1 MNMHR
6 YDSLPSEPDGP
17 RRRHGMAPVTVASEV
32 AWTQV
37 AIVILLVLIFLALCA
52 ITVLLSVFLHVALR
66 NEGPFHNLV
75 DALGEI
81 GGISSRAGP
90 IVDVLSR
97 GAEGVT
103 FNATSVM
110 ENALPKEQVEV
121 EAFMRALFS
130 NTNGAL
136 GLMSAAYDKDLV
148 GRVGYAMDHPA
159 MGSAAA
165 VVDWIS
171 NRTADGSVDSG
182 ASFVKSTIQFGMN
195 FTQEESQAFDAI
207 EKVTTSIAP
216 LVGNVNDLI
225 ATLNEVQESI
235 FFSEMSR
242 RFYVI
247 FDQLTEGKRGA
258 QLAENTNEIY
268 AGLTSI
274 VRYAASEELHAR
286 VNSILAMFPEV
297 ADVAV
302 KIGEK
307 FRSGGLGVRLGDDPK

>member
-1 MNMHR
+1 ML
-6 YDSLPSEPDGP
+6 STEPEIP
-17 RRRHGMAPVTVASEV
+17 RRGRGVQPSSVASEV

-52 ITVLLSVFLHVALR
+52 ITVLLAIFLHVALR
-66 NEGPFHNLV
+66 NEDSFHDLV
-75 DALGEI
+75 DALDEI
-81 GGISSRAGP
+81 GGISSRAVP
-90 IVDVLSR
+90 FVDVLSR

-103 FNATSVM
+103 FNATAVM
-110 ENALPKEQVEV
+110 AGALPTEQSEV
-121 EAFMRALFS
+121 EAFMRSLF
-130 NTNGAL
+130 NNANGAL

-148 GRVGYAMDHPA
+148 GRVGDAMDHPA

-165 VVDWIS
+165 VVDWLS

-182 ASFVKSTIQFGMN
+182 AAFVKSTIQFGMN
-195 FTQEESQAFDAI
+195 FTAEESQAFDAI
-207 EKVTTSIAP
+207 ERVTTSIAP

-225 ATLNEVQESI
+225 ATLNEVQESV
-235 FFSEMSR
+235 FFSELSR

-286 VNSILAMFPEV
+286 VNAILAMFPEV

-307 FRSGGLGVRLGDDPK
+307 FRAGGLGVRLGDEPK